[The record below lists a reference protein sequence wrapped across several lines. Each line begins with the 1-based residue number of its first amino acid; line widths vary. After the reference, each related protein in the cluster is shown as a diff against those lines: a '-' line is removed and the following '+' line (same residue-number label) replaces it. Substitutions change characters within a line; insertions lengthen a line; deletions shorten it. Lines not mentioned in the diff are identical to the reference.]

1 MVPIPRAVV
10 DRLREVLA
18 EQDDCVCRLCR
29 AARAVVEAADNDP
42 TPIDPTR
49 AEAAEQPGEDEPIT
63 ADQMRRAVLQWASRF
78 IPGDR
83 WDSEDVRD
91 LETALGGTVENRC
104 HHRSHD
110 TPPPPADG
118 LCTCRHQRDD
128 HYRNIPACATLGCA
142 CDGFAPPVV
151 PLADKDARIAELER
165 ELERESQHHSETL
178 DRLDA
183 AVADCDALADKVRA
197 LADEWAYKGE
207 FGWGPWQAGEGPDIE
222 GQILDQAAS
231 RLRALLVPPAVAEPT
246 DAEKPIRAD
255 LTYGDERATN
265 E

>member
-1 MVPIPRAVV
+1 MSEMVPIPRAVV
-10 DRLREVLA
+10 DRLREALLPGKFPA
-18 EQDDCVCRLCR
+18 WEWDAKMRD
-29 AARAVVEAADNDP
+29 AARAVVEA
-42 TPIDPTR
+42 T
-49 AEAAEQPGEDEPIT
+49 EQPGEDEPIT